1 MWRELEA
8 FAEAYVGV
16 PFAWGFNDCFVFVS
30 RWALLRCG
38 VDPRRLGVTR
48 YRNQAEAYR
57 RGREAGFG
65 TVAALMSAVLP
76 ETETASPGDIV
87 LLDDAV
93 HRIGAL
99 GIFIDIESALTIGP
113 ANGLCVSA
121 GRHKRAWS
129 CHGQ

>member
-1 MWRELEA
+1 MGA
-8 FAEAYVGV
+8 
-16 PFAWGFNDCFVFVS
+16 PFTWGLNDCFQFAA
-30 RWALLRCG
+30 RWALRRCG

-65 TVAALMSAVLP
+65 AVASLMSAVLP
-76 ETETASPGDIV
+76 ETNSAQTGDIV
-87 LLDDAV
+87 LLAEAA

-99 GIFIDIESALTIGP
+99 GIFIDPESTLTISP
-113 ANGLCVSA
+113 EHGLVVSA
-121 GRHKRAWS
+121 ARHTLAWS

>member
-1 MWRELEA
+1 LWRELEA

-16 PFAWGFNDCFVFVS
+16 PFAWGHNDCFVFVS

-65 TVAALMSAVLP
+65 TVASLMSAVLP
-76 ETETASPGDIV
+76 ETQSATPGDIV
-87 LLDDAV
+87 LLDDAA

-99 GIFIDIESALTIGP
+99 GIFIDSESSLTISP
-113 ANGLCVSA
+113 DAGLCVSGA
-121 GRHKRAWS
+121 GYTRAWS

>member
-8 FAEAYVGV
+8 FAEPYVGV
-16 PFAWGFNDCFVFVS
+16 PFAWGHNDCFVFVS
-30 RWALLRCG
+30 RWALLRRG

-57 RGREAGFG
+57 RGREAGYS

-76 ETETASPGDIV
+76 ETNSAQPGDIV
-87 LLDDAV
+87 LLAEAA

-99 GIFIDIESALTIGP
+99 GIFIDPESTLTISP
-113 ANGLCVSA
+113 EHGLVVSA
-121 GRHKRAWS
+121 ARHTRAWS